1 MYVTKQITRRILML
15 AGLVVLATVGCSRP
29 QEQFQVDS
37 VELDSR
43 LKQEGTVL
51 VKFGATWCGPCRQL
65 DSELEE
71 LAPLAKGKAEIVMID
86 IDDEPGLA
94 RRYEISS
101 IPRLMLFQDGK
112 KVHDSVGFV
121 RADEMMSWIK
131 NAAPTYGNVVANPYV
146 E

>member
-1 MYVTKQITRRILML
+1 MSITRQNTGRNVMF
-15 AGLVVLATVGCSRP
+15 AGLVVLAIVGCSRS
-29 QEQFQVDS
+29 QEQFHVDS
-37 VELDSR
+37 AELDSR
-43 LKQEGTVL
+43 IEREGTVL

-71 LAPLAKGKAEIVMID
+71 LVPLAKGKAEIVMVD

-94 RRYEISS
+94 RRYKISS

-131 NAAPTYGNVVANPYV
+131 NVTPTHGNVVANSYV
-146 E
+146 D